1 MERIEKII
9 PKKPELP
16 TPQEKEKS
24 LQEKNGNLLFKN
36 LLDDFKMLFQD
47 EKIIISDLESIKEKI
62 KEKQIISDAHIFDV
76 LKNLEMILGN
86 QKKLKK
92 EVIFQNKNAL
102 RDYLF
107 LLNQDEEF
115 LKGELKNKLGAHQE
129 FGRIPL
135 LSYIE
140 ISKNLFELKE
150 LNQDIRKKTEDLI
163 KRGIIRDRSQRKHS
177 LEEIRTTREIVRGL
191 IECGV
196 KPKITVPI
204 KFVKKIKKE
213 GIKETSDWLKRNRIC
228 GTLLGELY
236 LPKNEKRAIVEIE
249 GISPSEV
256 EPLFTPPDYTFKGTI
271 EFKNPIPP
279 EKIKILETAN

>member
-16 TPQEKEKS
+16 ISQEKEKS
-24 LQEKNGNLLFKN
+24 FQEKKENLLLKN
-36 LLDDFKMLFQD
+36 LLDDFRMLFQD
-47 EKIIISDLESIKEKI
+47 EKIITSDLESLKEKI

-76 LKNLEMILGN
+76 LKNLGMILGN
-86 QKKLKK
+86 QKKIRK
-92 EVIFQNKNAL
+92 EIIFHSKNAL

-115 LKGELKNKLGAHQE
+115 LKGELKNKLGAYQE
-129 FGRIPL
+129 FGKMSL
-135 LSYIE
+135 FSYIE

-150 LNQDIRKKTEDLI
+150 LNQDIREETEDLI
-163 KRGIIRDRSQRKHS
+163 KRGIIRNRSQRKHS
-177 LEEIRTTREIVRGL
+177 LEEVRTTREIVRSL

-279 EKIKILETAN
+279 EKIKILETN

>member
-9 PKKPELP
+9 PKKPELL

-129 FGRIPL
+129 FGRISL

-204 KFVKKIKKE
+204 KF
-213 GIKETSDWLKRNRIC
+213 
-228 GTLLGELY
+228 
-236 LPKNEKRAIVEIE
+236 
-249 GISPSEV
+249 
-256 EPLFTPPDYTFKGTI
+256 
-271 EFKNPIPP
+271 
-279 EKIKILETAN
+279 